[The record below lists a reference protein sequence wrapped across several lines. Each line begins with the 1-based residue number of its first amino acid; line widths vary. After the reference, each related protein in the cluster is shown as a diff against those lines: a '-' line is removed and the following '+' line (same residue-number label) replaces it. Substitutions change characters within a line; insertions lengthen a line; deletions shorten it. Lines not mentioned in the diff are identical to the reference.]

1 MTGLCVTN
9 CFHVKIGQVEDH
21 TGSKKHR
28 APRDKN
34 ECNTKMFASNK
45 KKLSGL
51 NFLREVK
58 ETRNKR
64 IIETLNPIST

>member
-34 ECNTKMFASNK
+34 ECNTKMFASK
-45 KKLSGL
+45 KKSCQ
-51 NFLREVK
+51 V
-58 ETRNKR
+58 
-64 IIETLNPIST
+64 